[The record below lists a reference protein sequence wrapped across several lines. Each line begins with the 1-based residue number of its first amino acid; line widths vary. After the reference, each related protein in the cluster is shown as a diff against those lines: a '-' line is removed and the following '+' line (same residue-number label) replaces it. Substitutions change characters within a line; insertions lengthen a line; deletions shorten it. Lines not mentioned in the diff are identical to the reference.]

1 VKVVLLA
8 GLHKADIGRCV
19 PAHEKPPADA
29 APLKPLNSAHAHT
42 PLTMASAADVVEI
55 LSDSDDE
62 VEEVAEGVFRQTNPA
77 VYSEA
82 AARGISI

>member
-1 VKVVLLA
+1 
-8 GLHKADIGRCV
+8 
-19 PAHEKPPADA
+19 
-29 APLKPLNSAHAHT
+29 
-42 PLTMASAADVVEI
+42 MASAADVVEI